1 MTTVERKNAFY
12 EYVKNQT
19 SKSKS
24 KTKGRYIECLEKAYR
39 QLIERRTTSVKEYP
53 SVYDIDDISLLESIK
68 SEPEFHRRKT
78 SGGTPELRGLNLYI
92 EFLYIIEDSYQAFFA
107 SFNIDVDAFFN
118 WGIDNAIFPK
128 DKEIKKEW
136 NYLVERITTGCD
148 KVFIRGYGR
157 NARNTYLFIDLYKEL
172 FPLANVEVDRTN
184 NAKPKRN
191 LESMTKLRRNKNIYN
206 YQISHIFG
214 DTKNI
219 FMFEAPWNI
228 CYLPKI
234 IDPFTGHEAKGLFPT
249 KFQKLFKKKVARK
262 YRRYIDAYRKILSDY
277 DVKGKMDQHFML
289 LKDDS
294 KYLTDSEYRKTID
307 QFEKDAYSEIFG
319 LLQNEKEKKNV

>member
-1 MTTVERKNAFY
+1 MTTEERREGFY
-12 EYVKNQT
+12 SFV
-19 SKSKS
+19 SGLPAKS
-24 KTKGRYIECLEKAYR
+24 KGRYISGLENAYN
-39 QLIERRTTSVKEYP
+39 QLLVRKPMMAKRYP
-53 SVYDIDDISLLESIK
+53 TVYDIDSIPKLNDIK
-68 SEPEFHRRKT
+68 DEPEFHKRRT
-78 SGGTPELRGLNLYI
+78 QGGTAEYRGINLYV
-92 EFLYIIEDSYQAFFA
+92 EFLYMNEDSYLGFLKTFKIGEKDFF
-107 SFNIDVDAFFN
+107 D
-118 WGIDNAIFPK
+118 WGIKNAIFPNA
-128 DKEIKKEW
+128 KEIRKGWDELIDRVT
-136 NYLVERITTGCD
+136 NGSNPVY
-148 KVFIRGYGR
+148 IRGYGR
-157 NARNTYLFIDLYKEL
+157 DAKNTELFINMYKEL
-172 FPLANVEVDRTN
+172 FPLAIVVKDGTN
-184 NAKPKRN
+184 NAKPKSN
-191 LESMTKLRRNKNIYN
+191 LEKMTNLKRNENIFN

-214 DTKNI
+214 NTKNL
-219 FMFEAPWNI
+219 FLFEAPWNI